1 MVASEALPA
10 SQAFRCKHVMLCM
23 FPLQVLES
31 LHGTFREGVKV
42 EWEELVELTRV
53 RESGCRELSVA

>member
-1 MVASEALPA
+1 
-10 SQAFRCKHVMLCM
+10 MLCM

-53 RESGCRELSVA
+53 RESGCREVSVA